1 MASGDATTGNLVRSK
16 EFHVA
21 APTIDDQAHR
31 DGWVPLPVPPVGLG
45 RSWDAVSAEVLET
58 DLGYGDR
65 LPEARGRLAVD
76 IAAIIGLFPDG

>member
-31 DGWVPLPVPPVGLG
+31 DG
-45 RSWDAVSAEVLET
+45 
-58 DLGYGDR
+58 
-65 LPEARGRLAVD
+65 
-76 IAAIIGLFPDG
+76 